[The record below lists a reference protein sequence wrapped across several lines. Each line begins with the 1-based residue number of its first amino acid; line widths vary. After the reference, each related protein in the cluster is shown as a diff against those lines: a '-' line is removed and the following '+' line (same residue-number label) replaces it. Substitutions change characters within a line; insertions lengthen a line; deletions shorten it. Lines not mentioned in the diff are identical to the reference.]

1 MNTLL
6 SNFKISVNPDIYLKD
21 PESSELGRK
30 IINHSI
36 ALIDELGFEQFTFKK
51 LGVRIASNESSI
63 YRYFENKHMLLKGEE
78 RKFELGESS
87 LFVINSREAKLIES
101 QVKDIVLENELLGAK
116 SELYKIRSLTF

>member
-30 IINHSI
+30 I
-36 ALIDELGFEQFTFKK
+36 AQDLICDYK
-51 LGVRIASNESSI
+51 V
-63 YRYFENKHMLLKGEE
+63 LLKGEE